1 MLKRSLT
8 ALFLLAGFQANASII
23 SDYGKTDA
31 ASDGWSVLYQ
41 GTFNELPNMAS
52 ILGGIASGTT
62 YALASSSSTSTTTYD
77 LFGSTSTNLL
87 DIRGTTRNA
96 TTSADGAFWY
106 WNNYTAG
113 AVYGSLGFSDV
124 ATISQ
129 SSADII
135 AGDLRM
141 SWHTINDSLRTGY
154 RSGVNMSLQGAGA
167 GDSWQRYVLVQSD
180 VPEPSIIAL
189 FGLGLVGIGFSRK
202 RKAQS

>member
-1 MLKRSLT
+1 M
-8 ALFLLAGFQANASII
+8 
-23 SDYGKTDA
+23 DA
-31 ASDGWSVLYQ
+31 ASAGWSVLYQ
-41 GTFNELPNMAS
+41 GSFNDLPNMAS

-77 LFGSTSTNLL
+77 LFGSTTTNLL
-87 DIRGTTRNA
+87 DIRGTTQNS

-129 SSADII
+129 NSADTIS
-135 AGDLRM
+135 GDLRM
-141 SWHTINDSLRTGY
+141 SWHTINDSLRAGY
-154 RSGVNMSLQGAGA
+154 RSGNNFSLQGPGA
-167 GDSWQRYVLVQSD
+167 LDWQRYVLVQAD